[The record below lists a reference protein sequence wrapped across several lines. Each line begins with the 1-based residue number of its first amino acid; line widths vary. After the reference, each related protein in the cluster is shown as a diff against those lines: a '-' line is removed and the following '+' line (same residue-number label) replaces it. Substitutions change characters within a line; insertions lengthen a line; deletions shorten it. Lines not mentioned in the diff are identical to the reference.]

1 MKIKIAVS
9 MFIIALVLSAC
20 VNSGPEANAKKFII
34 AINAMNWDDA
44 IELST
49 EEGSKVLEA
58 LKNITSMMSQELIN
72 QSKKNLK
79 SSDITIV
86 SSKVNDNTA
95 TIVYK
100 LKGEADENTLAMK
113 KVDGQWKANYSKNF

>member
-1 MKIKIAVS
+1 MKIKISVLLL
-9 MFIIALVLSAC
+9 MVALVFTAC
-20 VNSGPEANAKKFII
+20 AVSGPEANAKKFII

-44 IELST
+44 MKLST
-49 EEGSKVLEA
+49 TEGAQVLQT
-58 LKNITSMMSQELIN
+58 LKGLMGMMSQEQIN

-86 SSKVNDNTA
+86 SSKVDGDTA

-100 LKGEADENTLAMK
+100 LKGEDNENTLNMK

>member
-1 MKIKIAVS
+1 MKIKIAALMLIV
-9 MFIIALVLSAC
+9 ALVVSAC
-20 VNSGPEANAKKFII
+20 AGSGPEANAKKFII

-44 IELST
+44 MKLST
-49 EEGSKVLEA
+49 EEGAKVLQT
-58 LKNITSMMSQELIN
+58 LKSLMGMMSQEQIN

-86 SSKVNDNTA
+86 SSKVDGDNA

-100 LKGEADENTLAMK
+100 LKGDEQENTLAMK